1 MIEHMLHSKRGT
13 RPYAETSKVWKD
25 SASENKGFLWEGFGE
40 TLWCQF
46 PLLAP
51 PLLTQGCS
59 WGWKLLLSSVHSERG
74 FTGTPWWA
82 SCVCLENGER
92 RDLVIDMNLRKLA
105 QLLSASRPSGHC
117 TPLWWRVRGVPG
129 AMTHVTFGRKRQ
141 PWVFCKEIL
150 TKREGPW
157 TNGFLVRGSGDWSWG
172 CQGQPCEGQ
181 LLPIITGVAVCK
193 TQQGNLGSTH
203 QSTCE
208 RKSQLQASARSG
220 G

>member
-1 MIEHMLHSKRGT
+1 MPKLQRYEKIPRVKTKDFFEKGLGKRCDV
-13 RPYAETSKVWKD
+13 S
-25 SASENKGFLWEGFGE
+25 
-40 TLWCQF
+40 F
-46 PLLAP
+46 PSL
-51 PLLTQGCS
+51 
-59 WGWKLLLSSVHSERG
+59 LLLSLPMVVVGVGSYFSAQYTVRGASLGPHGELPVCALKMGNAGTWWLTWTWESWHS
-74 FTGTPWWA
+74 
-82 SCVCLENGER
+82 
-92 RDLVIDMNLRKLA
+92 
-105 QLLSASRPSGHC
+105 LLSASRPSGHC
-117 TPLWWRVRGVPG
+117 IPLWRRVRGVPG
-129 AMTHVTFGRKRQ
+129 AITHVTFGRKRQ

-193 TQQGNLGSTH
+193 TQQGNLGRTH

-208 RKSQLQASARSG
+208 RKSPLQASARFG